1 MKKHLVGFI
10 REEAPEFGDGGG
22 AELGLPHE
30 VNAITEEVDSVTEE
44 PVAEDE
50 PIEETLIEEVTES
63 LETPEEETKVTE
75 APSIDAQ
82 QIGKTI
88 ADELRPSLQPVT
100 KETAP
105 QQPMTEAEQA
115 EMLNRMKFDEKFVED
130 MFGTYEEPADKERQL
145 RALDNLRQGVVSEA
159 VTLANYLVEQQ
170 TQKLTEQLAP
180 VLQQYSETTQQKAED
195 TFYKSY
201 PTLDTDQ
208 YRPLAKTVATNIQ
221 QSGKEFASTNDYYN
235 EIAAQTETLIKSM
248 VPNFALKGEPTK
260 TKQTQTKAPATQ
272 QIGGQ
277 GGSGGGNE
285 KPVKKTRYQL
295 AADSLRF

>member
-22 AELGLPHE
+22 ADLGLPHVVE
-30 VNAITEEVDSVTEE
+30 DTPTAEDPVTEE
-44 PVAEDE
+44 PVVEDE
-50 PIEETLIEEVTES
+50 PIEEPTIEEPTES
-63 LETPEEETKVTE
+63 PENSEEETTVTE
-75 APSIDAQ
+75 APIDAQ

-88 ADELRPSLQPVT
+88 ADELRPALQPVT
-100 KETAP
+100 KEAEP
-105 QQPMTEAEQA
+105 QQTMTEAEQA
-115 EMLNRMKFDEKFVED
+115 EMINRMKFDEKFVED

-170 TQKLTEQLAP
+170 TQKLTEQFAP
-180 VLQQYSETTQQKAED
+180 VLQQYTETAQQKAEE
-195 TFYKSY
+195 TFYESY

-221 QSGKEFASTNDYYN
+221 QSGKEFATTNDYYK

-248 VPNFALKGEPTK
+248 VPDFALKGEPTK

-277 GGSGGGNE
+277 GGSGGGKE
-285 KPVKKTRYQL
+285 EPVKKTRQQL
-295 AADSLRF
+295 AADVLQF